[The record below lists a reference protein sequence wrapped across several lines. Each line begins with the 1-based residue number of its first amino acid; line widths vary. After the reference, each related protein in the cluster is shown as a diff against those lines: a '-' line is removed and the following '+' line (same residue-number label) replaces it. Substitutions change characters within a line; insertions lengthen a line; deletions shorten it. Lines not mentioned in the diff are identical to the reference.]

1 MVANCWVCRKDDPHC
16 GEALLRP
23 LLTNL
28 KRRRVVQDCPTSCQE
43 LQSRSDHGFASTS
56 PRAGI
61 TVRIT
66 SIIAAV
72 NAAQGTARNPARHQR
87 PMLDPRGQLLRNSR
101 KAR

>member
-43 LQSRSDHGFASTS
+43 LQSRSDQVWVRFYLPACGHHCAYHIDHRCCECRARDCEKSSASPKT
-56 PRAGI
+56 
-61 TVRIT
+61 
-66 SIIAAV
+66 
-72 NAAQGTARNPARHQR
+72 NA
-87 PMLDPRGQLLRNSR
+87 
-101 KAR
+101 